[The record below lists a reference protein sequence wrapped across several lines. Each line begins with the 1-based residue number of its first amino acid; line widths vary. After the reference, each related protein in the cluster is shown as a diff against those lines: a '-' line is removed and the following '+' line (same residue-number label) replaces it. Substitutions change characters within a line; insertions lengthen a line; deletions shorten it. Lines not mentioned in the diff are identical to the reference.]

1 MAAVLAT
8 GEDRFE
14 GVRLLVES
22 AAGIAPRDG
31 DLKTVRHLRF
41 GRPGIDRGRWS
52 EISAM
57 GWLGIRL
64 PETAGGAGLG
74 MAEYAALAGEVGA
87 ALLPE
92 PFIEAQL
99 ALDFMG
105 KDAPA
110 EALSGDR
117 LVLPAW
123 LDAPDGLTL
132 AGGIAEAAG
141 GRISGRRRFVPMAAA
156 ADAFLV
162 VSTEACWLIDAKAA
176 GVSLEIESALDG
188 GHTATLILD
197 GVEAE
202 RLSAPDAKALEAAA
216 LATASALLGLME
228 RAFAITLDYLK
239 TRVQF
244 GQPIGHFQALQH
256 KAVDLEIE
264 IGLTRAVLRDAV
276 ETFDTGDDCRRITSR
291 AKARAADAA
300 MLVTRQAVQFH
311 GAIGYTDEADIGLFL
326 RRAMVLAPRYGS
338 AGFHRQ
344 HYASL
349 TEGRP

>member
-1 MAAVLAT
+1 MDAVNAA
-8 GEDRFE
+8 GEDRLE
-14 GVRLLVES
+14 GLRMLVGS
-22 AAGIAPRDG
+22 AAGVAARDG
-31 DLKTVRHLRF
+31 DLKAVRQLRF
-41 GRPGIDRGRWS
+41 GRPGLDRGRWS
-52 EISAM
+52 EIAAM
-57 GWLGIRL
+57 GWLGLRL
-64 PETAGGAGLG
+64 PEAVGGAGLG

-99 ALDFMG
+99 ALDLMG

-117 LVLPAW
+117 LILPAW
-123 LDAPDGLTL
+123 LDAPDGLTI
-132 AGGIAEAAG
+132 AGDITEAE

-162 VSTEACWLIDAKAA
+162 VSSEACWLIDAKAA
-176 GVSLEIESALDG
+176 GVSLDIENTLDG
-188 GHTATLILD
+188 GHTATLNLD
-197 GVEAE
+197 GVVAE
-202 RLSAPDAKALEAAA
+202 RLSAPDPKAFEAAA
-216 LATASALLGLME
+216 LATASALLGIME

-264 IGLTRAVLRDAV
+264 IGLTRAVLRDAI
-276 ETFDTGDDCRRITSR
+276 EAFDAGDDCRRITSR

-344 HYASL
+344 RYGSL

>member
-1 MAAVLAT
+1 MAAALAT
-8 GEDRFE
+8 GEDRLE

-31 DLKTVRHLRF
+31 DLKAVRHLRF
-41 GRPGIDRGRWS
+41 GRPGMDRGRWS

-99 ALDFMG
+99 ALDLMG

-110 EALSGDR
+110 EALSGDK

-123 LDAPDGLTL
+123 LDTPDGLTL
-132 AGGIAEAAG
+132 AGGITEAE

-156 ADAFLV
+156 ADVFLV

-176 GVSLEIESALDG
+176 GVSLEIESTLDG

-197 GVEAE
+197 GVEAK

-244 GQPIGHFQALQH
+244 GQPIGYFQALQH
-256 KAVDLEIE
+256 KAVDMEIE

-344 HYASL
+344 RYGGL
-349 TEGRP
+349 REGRP

>member
-1 MAAVLAT
+1 MDAALAT
-8 GEDRFE
+8 GEDRLE

-22 AAGIAPRDG
+22 AAGIASRDG
-31 DLKTVRHLRF
+31 DLKAIRHLRF
-41 GRPGIDRGRWS
+41 SRPGIDRGRWS

-64 PETAGGAGLG
+64 PEAAGGAGLG

-92 PFIEAQL
+92 PLIEAQL

-110 EALSGDR
+110 EALSGDK
-117 LVLPAW
+117 LILPAW
-123 LDAPDGLTL
+123 LDAPDGLTI
-132 AGGIAEAAG
+132 AGDITEAE
-141 GRISGRRRFVPMAAA
+141 GRISGRQRFVPMAAA
-156 ADAFLV
+156 ANAFLV
-162 VSTEACWLIDAKAA
+162 VSTEACWLVDAKAA
-176 GVSLEIESALDG
+176 GMSLEIENTIDG

-216 LATASALLGLME
+216 LATASALLGIMG

-256 KAVDLEIE
+256 RAVDMEIE

-276 ETFDTGDDCRRITSR
+276 EAFDSGDDCRRIVSR

-300 MLVTRQAVQFH
+300 MLVTRQAVQLH
-311 GAIGYTDEADIGLFL
+311 GAIGYTEEADIGLFL

-344 HYASL
+344 RYGGL